1 MSEEWKIKDSE
12 GNDRNLSNQDVLQ
25 EITKG
30 KIGENNFAWKQGMK
44 EWKKCIEVFPEAFHE
59 KSSQAS
65 PPDKEVVDEPKKK
78 DPTIPP
84 PADTPPPPPADT
96 PPPPPA
102 DTPPPP
108 ADTPHPPPVDTPP
121 PVNEKTE
128 LESSRENLNEE
139 ITSVMGE
146 LKKGKKV
153 DDEWA
158 KKFYSLN
165 SKMIDHRGL
174 ERKEAAIQRT
184 KEVGGQAMDL
194 FSRLKAKISQKSD
207 VPNEMGEGEEIQGTT
222 EQANG
227 FLQKRIVH
235 KLFFPLNLLYLF
247 LYSWIDGGDFE
258 IAFYIMI
265 LVVPLYCMGTVFYWL
280 LARLVAQI
288 KIATFLNTFLVLGIS
303 SFGFTIIFK
312 IIGMIADAKNFL
324 KLYDDVGIWGMVA
337 IILILLTTLNTVA
350 GKLVWRYSWVKC
362 FVPAIIVTIIYTI
375 MIVLGIKLGESMIG

>member
-12 GNDRNLSNQDVLQ
+12 GKDRNLSNQDVLQ
-25 EITKG
+25 EISKG

-44 EWKKCIEVFPEAFHE
+44 EWKKCIEVFPEAFHK

-65 PPDKEVVDEPKKK
+65 LPNKEVVDEPKKK

-84 PADTPPPPPADT
+84 PP
-96 PPPPPA
+96 
-102 DTPPPP
+102 
-108 ADTPHPPPVDTPP
+108 PPPVDTPP

-128 LESSRENLNEE
+128 LEMSRENLNEE

-146 LKKGKKV
+146 LTKGKKV

-194 FSRLKAKISQKSD
+194 FSRLKAKFSQKPN
-207 VPNEMGEGEEIQGTT
+207 VPNEMGEGGEIQGTT
-222 EQANG
+222 DQANG

-247 LYSWIDGGDFE
+247 LYSWIDSGEFD
-258 IAFYIMI
+258 IAFYIML

-288 KIATFLNTFLVLGIS
+288 KIATFLNTFLALGIS
-303 SFGFTIIFK
+303 SFGFTIIVK
-312 IIGMIADAKNFL
+312 IIGMIADADNFL

-337 IILILLTTLNTVA
+337 ILLILLTTLNTVA

-362 FVPAIIVTIIYTI
+362 FVPAIIVTILYTI

>member
-1 MSEEWKIKDSE
+1 MSEEWKIKDSG
-12 GNDRNLSNQDVLQ
+12 GNDRNLSKQDVLQ

-65 PPDKEVVDEPKKK
+65 PPNKEVVDEPKKK

-84 PADTPPPPPADT
+84 PHDN
-96 PPPPPA
+96 
-102 DTPPPP
+102 
-108 ADTPHPPPVDTPP
+108 PP

-128 LESSRENLNEE
+128 LESSRENLNVE

-146 LKKGKKV
+146 LTKGKKV

-194 FSRLKAKISQKSD
+194 FSRLKTKFSQKTD
-207 VPNEMGEGEEIQGTT
+207 APNEMGEGGEEIQETGD
-222 EQANG
+222 QANG

-247 LYSWIDGGDFE
+247 LYCWIDGGDLE
-258 IAFYIMI
+258 IAFYVML
-265 LVVPLYCMGTVFYWL
+265 LVVPLYCLGTVFYWL

-312 IIGMIADAKNFL
+312 LIGMIADAKNFL
-324 KLYDDVGIWGMVA
+324 ELFEAVGIWGMVA
-337 IILILLTTLNTVA
+337 ILLILLTTLNTVA
-350 GKLVWRYSWVKC
+350 GKLVWRYSWIKS
-362 FVPAIIVTIIYTI
+362 FVPAIIVTILYTI
-375 MIVLGIKLGESMIG
+375 MIVLGIKLGESMIS